1 MSIKRFLRWFLQVD
15 PPVALRPESE
25 VAAEVARNYR
35 WNFSVSVLDFSFFW
49 MGATFASA
57 ATILP
62 LFVSKLTASPWAIGL
77 VAVIAQGGWYLP
89 QLLTANAVERLPR
102 KKPVVVNLGF
112 FSERLPFLLLVAAAL
127 VAGDAP
133 GVALVVFLVGWAWH
147 NLGAGVVAPAW
158 QDLVAQCF
166 PVDKRGRF
174 LGTASFIGSGA
185 GAVGAVLSTW
195 ILQTVPFPS
204 SFVWVF
210 GIAASMIL
218 LSWGFLAL
226 VREPVQAVTVPRQ
239 TTANYFGSLPE
250 LLRGDG
256 NFSRFLVARVLL
268 AAGNLGSGF
277 LAVAAVQQWQV
288 TDATVGLYTGAM
300 LVGQTAATLFFGL
313 LADRLGHMVSL
324 KVGGVAYC
332 LAFAL
337 AWLAPWADAFVIV
350 FVLLGIGGAAV
361 LVSGILVV
369 MEFAAPDRR
378 PTYVG
383 ITNTCVGAAGGLAPL
398 LGAGLAGLSYGL
410 VFAVSLA
417 ACLAG
422 VFVMV
427 HFVRE
432 PRGHA

>member
-1 MSIKRFLRWFLQVD
+1 MPNTRFLRWFLQVD

-25 VAAEVARNYR
+25 VAAEVARNYP
-35 WNFSVSVLDFSFFW
+35 WNFNVSVLDFSFFW

-62 LFVSKLTASPWAIGL
+62 LFVSKLTPSPWAIGL

-112 FSERLPFLLLVAAAL
+112 FSERLPFFLLVVAAML
-127 VAGDAP
+127 AGDAP
-133 GVALVVFLVGWAWH
+133 GVALVIFLVGWAWH
-147 NLGAGVVAPAW
+147 NLGAGIIAPAW
-158 QDLVAQCF
+158 QDLVARCF
-166 PVDKRGRF
+166 PVARRGRF
-174 LGTASFIGSGA
+174 LGTASFLGSGA

-195 ILQTVPFPS
+195 ILQVVPFPF

-210 GIAASMIL
+210 GIAASLIL
-218 LSWGFLAL
+218 LSWAFLAL
-226 VREPVQAVTVPRQ
+226 LREPVQAVTVPRRS
-239 TTANYFGSLPE
+239 AADYFNALPG
-250 LLRGDG
+250 LLRRDV

-300 LVGQTAATLFFGL
+300 LAGQTGATLFFGL
-313 LADRLGHMVSL
+313 LADRVGHLVSL
-324 KVGGVAYC
+324 KLGGLAFC

-337 AWLAPWADAFVIV
+337 AWLTPWADAFIIV
-350 FVLLGIGGAAV
+350 FVLLGIGGAAL

-369 MEFAAPDRR
+369 MEFAAPDRC

-398 LGAGLAGLSYGL
+398 FGAALATASYGL
-410 VFAVSLA
+410 VFGVSLA

-422 VFVMV
+422 VIIMVYFVK
-427 HFVRE
+427 E
-432 PRGHA
+432 PRGLA

>member
-1 MSIKRFLRWFLQVD
+1 MSNTRFLRWFLQVD

-25 VAAEVARNYR
+25 VATEVARNYR

-62 LFVSKLTASPWAIGL
+62 LFVSKLTTSPWAIGL

-89 QLLTANAVERLPR
+89 QLLTANFVERLPR
-102 KKPVVVNLGF
+102 KKPVLVNLGF
-112 FSERLPFLLLVAAAL
+112 FSERLPFWLLVAAAL

-158 QDLVAQCF
+158 QDLVARCF
-166 PVDKRGRF
+166 PVDRRGRF

-195 ILQTVPFPS
+195 ILQTLPFPS

-218 LSWGFLAL
+218 LSWAFLAL
-226 VREPVQAVTVPRQ
+226 VREPVQAVTAPRRSA
-239 TTANYFGSLPE
+239 ANYFGALPG

-288 TDATVGLYTGAM
+288 PDATVGLYTGAM
-300 LVGQTAATLFFGL
+300 LAGQTAATLFFGL
-313 LADRLGHMVSL
+313 LADRVGHMVSL
-324 KVGGVAYC
+324 KLGGVAFC

-369 MEFAAPDRR
+369 MEFATPDRR

-398 LGAGLAGLSYGL
+398 VGAALASASYGL
-410 VFAVSLA
+410 VFGVSLA

-422 VFVMV
+422 VIIMVYFVK
-427 HFVRE
+427 E
-432 PRGHA
+432 PRSLA